1 MPLILHPNK
10 KNMNQGTP
18 PRLRFAP
25 SPTGPLHP
33 GGVRTAL
40 FNYLLARQT
49 GGTFI
54 LRIEDTDQTRFVEGA
69 EQFIID
75 SLAWCG
81 ITFDEGVHLGG
92 PYGPYRQS
100 ERKSMYRQYAMD
112 LVDKGAAYYAFDT
125 EQELDEMRDRMKAS
139 GTASPQYNS
148 ITRVNMK
155 NSLSLPADEVNRRL
169 EAGDPYVIRFRM
181 PRNEEVRVQD
191 VIRGWVVV
199 NTSQLDDKVL
209 FKSDGMP
216 TYHLANV
223 VDDRLMHITHVIRG
237 EEWLPSTPLHVLL
250 YRAFGW
256 EDNMPQFAHLPL
268 LLKPDGDGKL
278 SKRDGDRLGLPFY
291 AISWKSPETG
301 ETTAGY
307 REAGYFP
314 EAYVNFLALLGWN
327 PGDNREMFSMD
338 ELVQVFSLERVNKHG
353 ARYDFQKLAWFNQQY
368 LRKISPA
375 ALADLV
381 RPQVESAGWTSTPE
395 FLEEVCRLM
404 QERLTIVGDFT
415 QMSTFFFEFPR
426 RFDQEVVEKR
436 WKSPVP
442 ACLLALADALEDVDS
457 VDAEALEALFQSKVG
472 DSGLKPGQVMQA
484 FRLALSG
491 EGGGP
496 ALFEMGA
503 LLGRDSVVARLR
515 RAVEQLGHG

>member
-1 MPLILHPNK
+1 
-10 KNMNQGTP
+10 
-18 PRLRFAP
+18 
-25 SPTGPLHP
+25 
-33 GGVRTAL
+33 
-40 FNYLLARQT
+40 
-49 GGTFI
+49 
-54 LRIEDTDQTRFVEGA
+54 
-69 EQFIID
+69 
-75 SLAWCG
+75 
-81 ITFDEGVHLGG
+81 
-92 PYGPYRQS
+92 
-100 ERKSMYRQYAMD
+100 
-112 LVDKGAAYYAFDT
+112 
-125 EQELDEMRDRMKAS
+125 
-139 GTASPQYNS
+139 
-148 ITRVNMK
+148 
-155 NSLSLPADEVNRRL
+155 
-169 EAGDPYVIRFRM
+169 
-181 PRNEEVRVQD
+181 
-191 VIRGWVVV
+191 
-199 NTSQLDDKVL
+199 
-209 FKSDGMP
+209 
-216 TYHLANV
+216 
-223 VDDRLMHITHVIRG
+223 
-237 EEWLPSTPLHVLL
+237 
-250 YRAFGW
+250 
-256 EDNMPQFAHLPL
+256 MPQFAHLPL

-442 ACLLALADALEDVDS
+442 ACLLALADALEGVDS